1 MRLAGGA
8 ILFGAVLAVAAPP
21 PAALAKGDVAA
32 GRALAG
38 TCRVCHGLDGV
49 GTNPTIPNI
58 GGQSEMY
65 LVKQLQDFRE
75 GRRENEQM
83 SIIAEGLSDA
93 DIADLS
99 AYYAAVVATFVAPE

>member
-1 MRLAGGA
+1 MRHRLVAA
-8 ILFGAVLAVAAPP
+8 ILFSCVPVLAGAA
-21 PAALAKGDVAA
+21 DVAA
-32 GRALAG
+32 GRDLAG

-58 GGQSEMY
+58 GGQPEQY

-83 SIIAEGLSDA
+83 SIIAEGLSDE
-93 DIADLS
+93 DILHLA
-99 AYYAAVVATFVAPE
+99 AYYAAVTASYTLPE